1 MGVTLERMAYP
12 DAIRDRVLA
21 FYDEG
26 LKTRQIAANLRISPA
41 YCRRVKQHRGRPRP
55 KNGGG
60 RYKLDEAACQRLCA
74 FVEDAPDATL
84 AELQQR
90 LLDELRI
97 RISSGAL
104 WNTLRRLKLTLKK
117 SRSSPWSR
125 TGRTSSKRGRRSSR
139 ISSKTCG

>member
-1 MGVTLERMAYP
+1 MAYP
-12 DAIRDRVLA
+12 DAIRERVLA

-26 LKTRQIAANLRISPA
+26 LRTKQIATNLRISPA

-60 RYKLDEAACQRLCA
+60 RPKLNQAACQRLCA
-74 FVEDAPDATL
+74 FVQNTPDATL

-90 LLDELRI
+90 ILDELQI
-97 RISSGAL
+97 RLSSGAL

-117 SRSSPWSR
+117 SRSSPPSR
-125 TGRTSSKRGRRSSR
+125 TGRTSSQRGRRSSR
-139 ISSKTCG
+139 INSRTCG